1 MKYASNTF
9 VETQEEIIRPPYK
22 NMVLYVGTDNCYPHN
37 AVGGE
42 YNTLGFDTNVAP
54 VVPPSYCRDVSAYA
68 VLGMPWGVDSTWRVC
83 APEKVGG
90 SFPKPNR
97 IVPYGVSV
105 YANANEEVIIGNPV
119 VGLNFNNIKSRIGLQ
134 FTGGHYPKKL
144 VVEWYNPNTGNWQ
157 AVGTYTSSSPS
168 GSSYWWFRYNN
179 FGSNPEN
186 WYTRFKVSSDVAGR
200 FQLSFLMDEWSIEND
215 ALTVIFNKAQISK
228 VNITQET
235 DLSSQS
241 LPTNEMTVEVLD
253 INEEYTPD
261 SEYWSKQFKERSPIL
276 FTVVNEANGYNEYID
291 LFIGRLTKEPNYEQ
305 GKITFNIAVELRKGW
320 DINLAPPLDD
330 SLSVGDSVPSQTFH
344 SIIFNNKL
352 FDDYSDAFIDAD
364 DMANSLCNT
373 GGDIDSQDARQL
385 IANALGCYIKIG
397 INTVNLE
404 NANNVQYKPIDDWLT
419 RYSQVKYLL
428 DSKPKVGKIN
438 VLRMN
443 NTVAADYVDV
453 ECPDR
458 KTVGSMS
465 YPYALFDFE
474 LPFFATGKFELIN
487 AQSSEAGVT
496 VSQSSN
502 SDVVKLDNGNYKATI
517 PFTADEYTTI
527 KPIVRFYKTESTEH
541 TDTEIMDDEAGE
553 VYENNNNL
561 VTNSYIAGKVNR
573 VAHLVSDIS
582 NQYEVDVVQDLR
594 YEVGDIIRLE
604 TRKNVYKTCVITGLK
619 FNLPGCNGHIT
630 CRKIFSLL
638 DGDFVVDEP
647 KGLSLSFGVTSIEV
661 ESANEAGCIVG
672 IMNTQ
677 TTRYIYV
684 LGVENYKED
693 ISGTITNKTYN
704 ATLTD
709 NNGHIWKFAH
719 YSVPS
724 GVAINT
730 GAPIVYIPEYDP
742 SSGATQA
749 CYGAVAL
756 LKALYNEQGMNAP
769 ADYSNEWEII

>member
-1 MKYASNTF
+1 MRYASNTF

-22 NMVLYVGTDNCYPHN
+22 NMFLYVNTDNCYPHN

-42 YNTLGFDTNVAP
+42 YNTLDFDTNVAP
-54 VVPPSYCRDVSAYA
+54 VVPPAYCRDVRAYA
-68 VLGMPWGVDSTWRVC
+68 VLGMPWGVDSSWRIC
-83 APEKVGG
+83 APEKVNGN
-90 SFPKPNR
+90 FAKPNL
-97 IVPYGVSV
+97 IVPYGVTA
-105 YANANEEVIIGNPV
+105 YANANEEVIIGSPIP
-119 VGLNFNNIKSRIGLQ
+119 GLNFNNIKSRIGLY
-134 FTGGHYPKKL
+134 FTGGHYPNNLK
-144 VVEWYNPNTGNWQ
+144 VEWYNSNTGNWQ
-157 AVGTYTSSSPS
+157 VVGNYTSSSAS
-168 GSSYWWFRYNN
+168 GSSSWWFRYNN
-179 FGSNPEN
+179 FGNNPEN
-186 WYTRFKVSSDVAGR
+186 WYTRFKVSSTTAGR

-215 ALTVIFNKAQISK
+215 ARTVIFDKNKISK
-228 VNITQET
+228 VSITQET

-261 SEYWSKQFKERSPIL
+261 SEYWSKQFKERSPVL
-276 FTVVNEANGYNEYID
+276 FTVVNEKNGYNEYID
-291 LFIGRLTKEPNYEQ
+291 LFIGRLTKEPNYER
-305 GKITFNIAVELRKGW
+305 GKITFNISVELRKEW
-320 DINLAPPLDD
+320 DINLAPPLVS
-330 SLSVGDSVPSQTFH
+330 SLAVGDSIPGQLFSE
-344 SIIFNNKL
+344 IIFNNKL
-352 FDDYSDAFIDAD
+352 FDDYSDAFVDVTD
-364 DMANSLCNT
+364 RQNSFCNS
-373 GGDIDSQDARQL
+373 GENIDSQDARQL
-385 IANALGCYIKIG
+385 IANALGCYIKTG
-397 INTVNLE
+397 INTISLE
-404 NANNVQYKPIDDWLT
+404 NANNIQYKPIDDWLT
-419 RYSQVKYLL
+419 RYSQVKSNLE
-428 DSKPKVGKIN
+428 SKAKVGKIN
-438 VLRMN
+438 VLRVN
-443 NTVAADYVDV
+443 NTVAADYVEV

-458 KTVGSMS
+458 KAVGSMS
-465 YPYALFDFE
+465 YPYASFGFE
-474 LPFFATGKFELIN
+474 LPFFATGKFELID
-487 AQSSEAGVT
+487 AQSSEAGIT
-496 VSQSSN
+496 VSQYSD
-502 SDVVKLDNGNYKATI
+502 SDVVSLDNGNFKVSI

-541 TDTEIMDDEAGE
+541 TDTETLDSEAGE
-553 VYENNNNL
+553 VYENDNRL
-561 VTNSYIAGKVNR
+561 VTNSYIANKVKR

-604 TRKNVYKTCVITGLK
+604 TRKNVYKTCAITGLK

-661 ESANEAGCIVG
+661 ESASEVGCIVG

-724 GVAINT
+724 GVVINT

-756 LKALYNEQGMNAP
+756 LKTLYAEQGMNAP